1 MRGSTWCVPDP
12 DYPDDTMPA
21 SRTTLIDM
29 VADTGTPSFY
39 DFDDRWCHTVRIVKP
54 MVGAPGDLL
63 LIAPQPM
70 PARRQ
75 RWPVGLSRDAGGASR
90 PKPTPSCRGHGM
102 ASP

>member
-1 MRGSTWCVPDP
+1 
-12 DYPDDTMPA
+12 MPA

-63 LIAPQPM
+63 LIAP
-70 PARRQ
+70 
-75 RWPVGLSRDAGGASR
+75 
-90 PKPTPSCRGHGM
+90 
-102 ASP
+102 